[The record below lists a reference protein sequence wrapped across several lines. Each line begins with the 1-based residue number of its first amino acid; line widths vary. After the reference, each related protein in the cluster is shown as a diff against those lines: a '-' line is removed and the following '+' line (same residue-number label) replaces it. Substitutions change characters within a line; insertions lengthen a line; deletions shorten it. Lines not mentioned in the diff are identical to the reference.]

1 MSSILFMFTER
12 EGEEEADKQQFCFL
26 RLFYLQMDI
35 EEIRLERI
43 ASEIGH
49 FQIFKGPLF
58 KTYVHELTVLF

>member
-1 MSSILFMFTER
+1 MSSRLFTER

-35 EEIRLERI
+35 EEIRMERI

-49 FQIFKGPLF
+49 LF

>member
-1 MSSILFMFTER
+1 MSSRLFTER
-12 EGEEEADKQQFCFL
+12 DGEEEEADKQQFCFL

>member
-1 MSSILFMFTER
+1 MSSRLFTER
-12 EGEEEADKQQFCFL
+12 EGEEEANKQQFCFL

-49 FQIFKGPLF
+49 FQIFKSPLF